1 MNYDDYDITD
11 NGDGTFTLTPK
22 VALEIDTA
30 ALLAEYRA
38 IRGEGAALL
47 TQRND
52 LNTQLATLVARRDE
66 IRTIL
71 VDSGYTN
78 PDDDGG

>member
-38 IRGEGAALL
+38 IRDEGKVLL
-47 TQRND
+47 SQRND
-52 LNTQLATLVARRDE
+52 INAILATMVARRDE
-66 IRTIL
+66 IRTLL
-71 VDSGYTN
+71 VDSGYTD

>member
-1 MNYDDYDITD
+1 MNFDDYDITD

-22 VALEIDTA
+22 VVLTIDTA

-38 IRGEGAALL
+38 IRDEGKVLL
-47 TQRND
+47 SQRND
-52 LNTQLATLVARRDE
+52 INAILATMVARRDE
-66 IRTIL
+66 IRTLL
-71 VDSGYTN
+71 VDSGYTD

>member
-1 MNYDDYDITD
+1 MNFDDYDITD

-22 VALEIDTA
+22 VPLTIDIA

-38 IRGEGAALL
+38 IRDQGKALL
-47 TQRND
+47 AQRND
-52 LNTQLATLVARRDE
+52 INATLTLLVARRDE
-66 IRTIL
+66 IRAIL
-71 VDSGYTN
+71 VASGYTD

>member
-1 MNYDDYDITD
+1 MNFDDYDITD

-22 VALEIDTA
+22 VPLTIDIA

-38 IRGEGAALL
+38 VRDQGKALL
-47 TQRND
+47 AQRNEI
-52 LNTQLATLVARRDE
+52 NATLAMLVARRDE
-66 IRTIL
+66 IRAMLIAA
-71 VDSGYTN
+71 GYTD